1 MGATVYFCNTEV
13 YNWLHKLG
21 GYFKANLDK
30 DDQYRADLAVTGKKM
45 AAGVD
50 VTTISTVYGNMNVA
64 RNIHLDGT
72 NVKIL
77 GVNMGNCAYRPL
89 VGNGINRDTS
99 VYVGV
104 QTLENSGVDR
114 RVDQILTE
122 AGMEWSMP
130 ESHAVWL

>member
-1 MGATVYFCNTEV
+1 MYNNHNLGAQDGAGKGPFY
-13 YNWLHKLG
+13 KS
-21 GYFKANLDK
+21 
-30 DDQYRADLAVTGKKM
+30 DLQIVAKQK
-45 AAGVD
+45 AAGID
-50 VTTISTVYGNMNVA
+50 TTKISTIYGDMNVV

-72 NVKIL
+72 NVAIL
-77 GVNMGNCAYRPL
+77 GIDMKHCMYRPL

-122 AGMEWSMP
+122 AGMQWEMP
-130 ESHAVWL
+130 ESHAIWVG

>member
-1 MGATVYFCNTEV
+1 
-13 YNWLHKLG
+13 
-21 GYFKANLDK
+21 
-30 DDQYRADLAVTGKKM
+30 
-45 AAGVD
+45 
-50 VTTISTVYGNMNVA
+50 MNVV

-72 NVKIL
+72 NIQML
-77 GVNMGNCAYRPL
+77 GIDMKHCAYRPL

-130 ESHAVWL
+130 EAHAVWTA